1 MRGRNG
7 NNVGVDDGVGATLRD
22 TRNRRKIDLAEV
34 EAATKIRVRYLRAIE
49 NEEWDLLPGD
59 AYARGFVRT
68 YATYLGLDAE
78 RLAEQL
84 RRRGRGTGPG
94 ERLPRVDPRPTAVGS
109 RPRRRLPGLPPR
121 LVAVLVSVAL
131 VGVLLAI
138 GLSSGGGGGGG
149 SAGPSGRDAQGHRA
163 KGGSGAGSSAK
174 QVGQAKGAQGHSLR
188 LTATA
193 EVWVCLLGKGGKPLV
208 DGQILGAGEAAGPF
222 RSGSFTVAMGNGSVE
237 MSVDGR
243 RAQIPPSASPVGYA
257 IDRHGRLSEIPEGE
271 RPTCT

>member
-1 MRGRNG
+1 
-7 NNVGVDDGVGATLRD
+7 VDDGVGATLREA
-22 TRNRRKIDLAEV
+22 RNRRKIDLAEV
-34 EAATKIRVRYLRAIE
+34 EAATKIRVRYLRAME

-59 AYARGFVRT
+59 AYARGFVRS

-84 RRRGRGTGPG
+84 RRRGRGAGPG

-131 VGVLLAI
+131 IAVLLVIALS
-138 GLSSGGGGGGG
+138 GGWSSGGG
-149 SAGPSGRDAQGHRA
+149 SATPSGGDSQGQKA
-163 KGGSGAGSSAK
+163 KGGPGGGNSGKHA
-174 QVGQAKGAQGHSLR
+174 GQAKSVQGHSVQ

-193 EVWVCLLGKGGKPLV
+193 EVWVCLLGKGGKRLV
-208 DGQILGAGEAAGPF
+208 DGQILAGGEAAGPF
-222 RSGSFTVAMGNGSVE
+222 RSGSFTIAMGNGSVE
-237 MSVDGR
+237 MRVDGK

>member
-1 MRGRNG
+1 
-7 NNVGVDDGVGATLRD
+7 VGVDDGVGATLREA
-22 TRNRRKIDLAEV
+22 RNRRKIDLAEV
-34 EAATKIRVRYLRAIE
+34 EAATKIRVRYLRAME

-68 YATYLGLDAE
+68 YAAFLGLDAE

-84 RRRGRGTGPG
+84 RRRGRGAGPG
-94 ERLPRVDPRPTAVGS
+94 ERLPRVDPRPTVD
-109 RPRRRLPGLPPR
+109 RPRRRVRLPGLPPR
-121 LVAVLVSVAL
+121 LLAVLVSVAL
-131 VGVLLAI
+131 VAILLVI
-138 GLSSGGGGGGG
+138 GLSSGGSGGGG
-149 SAGPSGRDAQGHRA
+149 SAATSQGRQG
-163 KGGSGAGSSAK
+163 KQGSGGGKAGE
-174 QVGQAKGAQGHSLR
+174 QAGHGKGAPPGHSLQ

-193 EVWVCLLGKGGKPLV
+193 EVWVCLLGKGGKRLV
-208 DGQILGAGEAAGPF
+208 NGEILGTGEAAGPF

-243 RAQIPPSASPVGYA
+243 RAQIPPSASPVGYV

>member
-1 MRGRNG
+1 M
-7 NNVGVDDGVGATLRD
+7 DDGVGATLREA
-22 TRNRRKIDLAEV
+22 RNRRKIDLAEV
-34 EAATKIRVRYLRAIE
+34 EAATKIRVRYLRAME

-68 YATYLGLDAE
+68 YAAFLGLDAE

-84 RRRGRGTGPG
+84 RRRGRGAGPG

-121 LVAVLVSVAL
+121 LLAVLVSVAL
-131 VGVLLAI
+131 VAVLLVI
-138 GLSSGGGGGGG
+138 GLSSGGSSGGGPAGPADSAFPGQKATGG
-149 SAGPSGRDAQGHRA
+149 SNGESGRPAAQAR
-163 KGGSGAGSSAK
+163 SA
-174 QVGQAKGAQGHSLR
+174 QRHSMQ

-193 EVWVCLLGKGGKPLV
+193 EVWVCLLDKGGKRLI
-208 DGQILGAGEAAGPF
+208 DGRILEAGETAGPF

-257 IDRHGRLSEIPEGE
+257 INRHGRLSEIPEGE